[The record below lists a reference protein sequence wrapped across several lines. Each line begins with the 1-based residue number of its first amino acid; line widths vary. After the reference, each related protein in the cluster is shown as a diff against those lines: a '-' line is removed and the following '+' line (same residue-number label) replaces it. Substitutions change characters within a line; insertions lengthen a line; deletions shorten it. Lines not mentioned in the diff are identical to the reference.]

1 MIRALDRSARL
12 SALIKW
18 LSHGLAAKR
27 GLPVV
32 TAIALTVISLIVH
45 IVWVQTGNAVVGII
59 GFVILHLAIL
69 IGFLGVL
76 LSEPLGRG

>member
-12 SALIKW
+12 SALIKRI
-18 LSHGLAAKR
+18 SGGLAAQR
-27 GLPVV
+27 GMPVLI
-32 TAIALTVISLIVH
+32 AIALTIISLIVH
-45 IVWVQTGNAVVGII
+45 IVWVETGNAVVGII

-76 LSEPLGRG
+76 LSEPIGRG